1 MMTNSRIA
9 QFAAAARARAMALV
23 IGAVAACLAMA
34 SVPAADAEAAVAHT
48 ASARAPL
55 PQTADSIWREIDA
68 KSKAL
73 QKNIASGALDQVHH
87 HAFAIRDLV
96 ATLVTHS
103 ATLAP
108 DRLAKVKSGAKFVA
122 TLADRLDA
130 TGDAKDLAGTKQNF
144 AKLVKV
150 LTNLRANYASR

>member
-1 MMTNSRIA
+1 MTNSTIA
-9 QFAAAARARAMALV
+9 QFAAAAHARAMVLV
-23 IGAVAACLAMA
+23 IGAVAVFLAMA
-34 SVPAADAEAAVAHT
+34 SVPAVHAEAAVAHP
-48 ASARAPL
+48 ASAAPL

-68 KSKAL
+68 KSNAL

-87 HAFAIRDLV
+87 QAFAIRDLV

-108 DRLAKVKSGAKFVA
+108 DRLAKVKSAAKFVA